1 MKLPRRS
8 AYDTA
13 NQSNDGRWTLPGI
26 TSRRASASVETGP
39 NTPTPTPTPRAA
51 AVVALRLQSKQH
63 DVAAWG
69 KACDNAHAQL
79 EHQLNR
85 ITNLELLLKYG
96 ANAWRAQAQLDESL
110 VKQMEST
117 LQSLRR

>member
-1 MKLPRRS
+1 MNAICWLPDDACSHIWCSNFVPATTLLLPKLSP
-8 AYDTA
+8 
-13 NQSNDGRWTLPGI
+13 QLTLPVPPC
-26 TSRRASASVETGP
+26 ASALS
-39 NTPTPTPTPRAA
+39 
-51 AVVALRLQSKQH
+51 QSKQH

-96 ANAWRAQAQLDESL
+96 SNAWRAQSQLDEAL
-110 VKQMEST
+110 LKQMEGT
-117 LQSLRR
+117 LQGLRK

>member
-1 MKLPRRS
+1 MQFRKLFRKHPPVQQQHRIAAAAPS
-8 AYDTA
+8 PLL
-13 NQSNDGRWTLPGI
+13 TLPVPPC
-26 TSRRASASVETGP
+26 ASALS
-39 NTPTPTPTPRAA
+39 
-51 AVVALRLQSKQH
+51 QSKQH

-96 ANAWRAQAQLDESL
+96 SNAWRAQAQLDEAL
-110 VKQMEST
+110 LKQMEGT
-117 LQSLRR
+117 LQGLRK

>member
-1 MKLPRRS
+1 MIL
-8 AYDTA
+8 
-13 NQSNDGRWTLPGI
+13 LPGARPV
-26 TSRRASASVETGP
+26 TKRVHSRSTNQTTLMTLTCCHPSSLLSA
-39 NTPTPTPTPRAA
+39 
-51 AVVALRLQSKQH
+51 QSKQH

-117 LQSLRR
+117 LQSLRK